1 MGLATYPT
9 PKTLEENA
17 NLAETL
23 EDLVEKHAN
32 DIPTLAKGYTITS
45 LRQQSRLIDPSAA
58 FKNAPN
64 T

>member
-17 NLAETL
+17 KFAETL

-45 LRQQSRLIDPSAA
+45 RHQQFRLI
-58 FKNAPN
+58 
-64 T
+64 